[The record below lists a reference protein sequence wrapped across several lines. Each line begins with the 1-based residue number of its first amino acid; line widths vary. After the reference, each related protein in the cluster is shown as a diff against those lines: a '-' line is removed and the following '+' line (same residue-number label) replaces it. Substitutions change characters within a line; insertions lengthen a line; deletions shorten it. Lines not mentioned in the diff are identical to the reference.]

1 MVLVSIDSFE
11 NVWNMKCVIA
21 DSTRV
26 TLMYD
31 AQDGGSA
38 SLNLPLVRLLKHSA
52 KPKTKSF
59 CNFVEKVEGEEKQDA
74 KGEGLVLSV

>member
-1 MVLVSIDSFE
+1 MTVICFNE
-11 NVWNMKCVIA
+11 NVWNLKCVIV
-21 DSTRV
+21 DLTRV

-31 AQDGGSA
+31 PQDGGSA
-38 SLNLPLVRLLKHSA
+38 SLNLPLVRLLKHGA

-59 CNFVEKVEGEEKQDA
+59 CNFVEKVEGEERQDA